1 MDEEQQ
7 PPLSSFR
14 WLYGGVDL
22 VVRTEHGA
30 VRGTTDGDVMV
41 FKGIPY
47 AAPLDGARRFQ
58 APIAPPRWDGLR
70 DATQYSAPVPQ
81 APIPPLPAVW
91 RPGDATDCLTVN
103 VWTPDRGGHLPVMVW
118 LHGGA
123 FLGGTGGTDGFNGAT
138 LAREGV
144 VVVTVNYRVGY
155 EGFGWV
161 DDAPA
166 NRGILDQLAA
176 LRWVRDNII
185 SFGGNPDNV
194 TIFGESAGGVSVATL
209 VAGSGRR
216 GLFRRAIAQS
226 PAAMYVDEDE
236 ARKLG
241 ELITGPL
248 GVPATASALAEL
260 PVEDLH
266 AAQGRAM
273 AEISANRA
281 AWTNNLPYNVVLD
294 GEVLS
299 ELPWVALRGGVANG
313 IDVIA
318 GFNRDEATG
327 FTVDLPAEA
336 RDLEGL
342 VRDLNLPGSTA
353 AEYRSAYPGVADTDL
368 YTVLLS
374 DQLFRM
380 PAVWMVEAA
389 AAAGGRAHLYEFTWE
404 TPQRDGVLGATH
416 GLDVPFTFGQHDDPL
431 AVEMLG
437 AAPEGF
443 DELSR
448 AIRQAWTSFAAT
460 GDPGWPA
467 YHLPERPTRVL
478 GNPVALACD
487 PIRGSRQV
495 WAPRFPELG

>member
-1 MDEEQQ
+1 MVEENSSA
-7 PPLSSFR
+7 LSGFQ

-22 VVRTEHGA
+22 IVRTEHGA
-30 VRGTTDGDVMV
+30 VRGVADGDVMA

-47 AAPLDGARRFQ
+47 AAPLDGPRRFQ
-58 APIAPPRWDGLR
+58 APVAPPRWDGLR
-70 DATQYSAPVPQ
+70 DASRHSASVPQ
-81 APIPPLPAVW
+81 APIPPLPAIW

-118 LHGGA
+118 FHGGA
-123 FLGGTGGTDGFNGAT
+123 FLGGTASTDGFDGAV
-138 LAREGV
+138 LARDGV

-161 DDAPA
+161 EDAPS

-248 GVPATASALAEL
+248 GIPPTASGLAGIPPEA
-260 PVEDLH
+260 LH
-266 AAQGRAM
+266 AAQAPAM
-273 AEISANRA
+273 AEISANREV
-281 AWTNNLPYNVVLD
+281 WTNNLPYNVVLD
-294 GEVLS
+294 GEVLA
-299 ELPWVALRGGVANG
+299 ELPWVAMRGSAAHG

-318 GFNRDEATG
+318 GFNRDEATS
-327 FTVDLPAEA
+327 FTADLPAEA
-336 RDLEGL
+336 RDVESLARAL
-342 VRDLNLPGSTA
+342 HLPGSTA
-353 AEYRSAYPGVADTDL
+353 AEYRSAYPGASDSDL
-368 YTVLLS
+368 HTILLS

-380 PAVWMVEAA
+380 PAVWMAEAVA
-389 AAAGGRAHLYEFTWE
+389 TAGGRGFLYEFTWE

-416 GLDVPFTFGQHDDPL
+416 GLDVPFTFGRCDDPL
-431 AVEMLG
+431 AVQMLG
-437 AAPEGF
+437 EEPAGF
-443 DELSR
+443 DALS
-448 AIRQAWTSFAAT
+448 AEIRRSWTAFAAT
-460 GDPGWPA
+460 GDPGWPLYRLA
-467 YHLPERPTRVL
+467 ERQTRIFDD
-478 GNPVALACD
+478 PVSVAAD
-487 PIRGSRQV
+487 PIRGSRQI
-495 WAPRFPELG
+495 WAHRFPELG

>member
-1 MDEEQQ
+1 MD
-7 PPLSSFR
+7 LI
-14 WLYGGVDL
+14 
-22 VVRTEHGA
+22 VRTEHGA
-30 VRGTTDGDVMV
+30 VRGSEDGDVMA

-47 AAPLDGARRFQ
+47 AAPLDGPRRFQ
-58 APIAPPRWDGLR
+58 APASPPRWDGLR
-70 DATQYSAPVPQ
+70 DASAYSASVPQ
-81 APIPPLPAVW
+81 AAMTDALPSCW
-91 RPGDATDCLTVN
+91 QPGDSTDCLTVN

-118 LHGGA
+118 FHGGG
-123 FLGGTGGTDGFNGAT
+123 FLGGTASADGFDGAT
-138 LAREGV
+138 LARGGV

-161 DDAPA
+161 EDAPA

-216 GLFRRAIAQS
+216 GLLRRAIAQS

-236 ARKLG
+236 ARKIG
-241 ELITGPL
+241 ELITGHL
-248 GVPATASALAEL
+248 GVPATTGALAEV
-260 PVEDLH
+260 PAENLH
-266 AAQGRAM
+266 AAQRHAM
-273 AEISANRA
+273 AEIERNRA
-281 AWTNNLPYNVVLD
+281 AWTNSLPYGVVLD

-299 ELPWVALRGGVANG
+299 ELPWVAMRGGAANG

-336 RDLEGL
+336 RDVEVLASHL
-342 VRDLNLPGSTA
+342 HLPPSTV
-353 AEYRSAYPGVADTDL
+353 AEYRSAYPGASDAELHT
-368 YTVLLS
+368 TLLS

-380 PAVWMVEAA
+380 PAVWTAEAT
-389 AAAGGRAHLYEFTWE
+389 AAAGGRAFLYEFTWE
-404 TPQRDGVLGATH
+404 TPQRDGALGATH
-416 GLDVPFTFGQHDDPL
+416 GLDVPFTFGVHDDPL

-437 AAPEGF
+437 ASPTGF
-443 DELSR
+443 DELSAAMR
-448 AIRQAWTSFAAT
+448 GAWTSFAAT

-467 YHLPERPTRVL
+467 YRLADRRTRIFD
-478 GNPVALACD
+478 NPISLAPD
-487 PIRGSRQV
+487 PISGSRQI
-495 WAPRFPELG
+495 WEHRFPELG